1 MKLGQIPLALLAE
14 RYKGLAKAVDLTESG
29 LSYKQ
34 IRLLVAAGVLEKVGR
49 GMYRF
54 PDHSYDERLEIAR
67 RIPIAVFC
75 LYSACYL
82 HELSD
87 FVPSEQHIA
96 VPKKSRFVLP
106 DYPPVK
112 LYYWEATAF
121 ETGITSLLLDEMPI
135 RVYDPEKTV
144 CDMFRLRS
152 KTGMDMVKEVL
163 TNYLNRPD
171 RNLAQLHEYARQL
184 RIEKQLTPILSLL
197 I

>member
-1 MKLGQIPLALLAE
+1 MKLSRTPLAQLAK
-14 RYKGLAKAVDLTESG
+14 RFKGLAKAADLTDAG

-34 IRLLVAAGVLEKVGR
+34 IRILTAAGALEKVGR

-54 PDHSYDERLEIAR
+54 PDYPYDERLEIAR
-67 RIPIAVFC
+67 RIPVGVFC

-87 FVPSEQHIA
+87 FVPSEQHVA

-112 LYYWEATAF
+112 LYYWETKAF
-121 ETGITSLLLDEMPI
+121 ETGIAAFELDEMPI

-152 KTGMDMVKEVL
+152 KTGMDMVKEVI
-163 TNYLNRPD
+163 TNYLKRPD
-171 RNLAQLHEYARQL
+171 RDLAKLHKYARQL
-184 RIEKQLTPILSLL
+184 RIEKQLTPVLSLL
-197 I
+197 V

>member
-1 MKLGQIPLALLAE
+1 MKLSRIPLAQLSE
-14 RYKGLAKAVDLTESG
+14 RFNGLAKAADLTDAG

-34 IRLLVAAGVLEKVGR
+34 IRQLIAAGALEKVGR

-54 PDHSYDERLEIAR
+54 PDYPYDERVEIAR
-67 RIPIAVFC
+67 RIPVGVFC

-82 HELSD
+82 HDLSD
-87 FVPSEQHIA
+87 FVPSEQHVA

-112 LYYWEATAF
+112 LYYWETQAF
-121 ETGITSLLLDEMPI
+121 ETGVTACHLDGMSI
-135 RVYDPEKTV
+135 QVYDPEKTV

-152 KTGMDMVKEVL
+152 KTGMDLVKEVI
-163 TNYLNRPD
+163 TNYLKRPD
-171 RNLAQLHEYARQL
+171 RDLAKLHKYARKL